1 MGARITGNATGALTA
16 SVKPKVSVAVAF
28 AVADVSYALADA
40 TVYYIRPVLDAYLD
54 TTGRFKFVMDVTS
67 VADNVSLRPIK
78 NLAHSVGFSDDE
90 TLLVG
95 KNLNDSI
102 GLTETFVRTLVFIRD
117 FTDSFGV
124 AEDSTFVVDKVLHDG
139 FAFSEHTAFATTKLL
154 TDGVAMSD
162 TPSAVDGSQYS
173 FSKYIT
179 NIAFAT
185 DTTTIQAQKSLPE
198 TVSGVDSGYLRGQGY
213 CDFTYFAEDYVGYS
227 RTF

>member
-28 AVADVSYALADA
+28 AVADTSYALADA
-40 TVYYIRPVLDAYLD
+40 TVYYVRPVLDAYLD
-54 TTGRFKFVMDVTS
+54 TTGRFKFIMDTYS
-67 VADNVSLRPIK
+67 VDDNVSLRPIK
-78 NLAHSVGFSDDE
+78 NFTHSFSVGDDE
-90 TLLVG
+90 TLAVTKGL
-95 KNLNDSI
+95 KDSI
-102 GLTETFVRTLVFIRD
+102 GLTETFVRTLVFVRD
-117 FTDSFGV
+117 FDDSFSV
-124 AEDSTFVVDKVLHDG
+124 SEDSTFVVDKALQDG
-139 FAFSEHTAFATTKLL
+139 FAFTEHTAFDVVKLL

-162 TPSAVDGSQYS
+162 TSSAVDGSQYS

-179 NIAFAT
+179 NIAFAS
-185 DTTTIQAQKSLPE
+185 DATIVETQKGLSE

>member
-40 TVYYIRPVLDAYLD
+40 TVYYVRPVLDAYLD
-54 TTGRFKFVMDVTS
+54 TTGQFKFIMDVYS
-67 VADNVSLRPIK
+67 VADGVSLEPIK
-78 NLAHSVGFSDDE
+78 NLAHSVGTSDDE
-90 TLLVG
+90 TLNVG

-102 GLTETFVRTLVFIRD
+102 GLSETFTRTLVFVRD
-117 FTDSFGV
+117 FDDSFLTSD
-124 AEDSTFVVDKVLHDG
+124 AHTFAVDKVLRDG
-139 FAFSEHTAFATTKLL
+139 FAFTEHTAFGVVKLL
-154 TDGVAMSD
+154 TDGVAMND
-162 TPSAVDGSQYS
+162 TSSAVDGSQFS

-179 NIAFAT
+179 NVAFAL
-185 DTTTIQAQKSLPE
+185 DTTTIEAQKSLPE

>member
-40 TVYYIRPVLDAYLD
+40 TVYYVRPVLDAYLD
-54 TTGRFKFVMDVTS
+54 TTGQFKFIMDVFTVPDDTS
-67 VADNVSLRPIK
+67 IVFSKRLEHAAVLTDDAT
-78 NLAHSVGFSDDE
+78 LAV
-90 TLLVG
+90 T
-95 KNLNDSI
+95 KALNDSI
-102 GLTETFVRTLVFIRD
+102 GFSETFVRTLVFIRD
-117 FTDSFGV
+117 FDDSFLTSD
-124 AEDSTFVVDKVLHDG
+124 AHTFAVDKVLLDG
-139 FAFSEHTAFATTKLL
+139 FAFTEHTAFDVVKLL
-154 TDGVAMSD
+154 TDGVAMND
-162 TPSAVDGSQYS
+162 TSSAVDGSQFS

-179 NIAFAT
+179 NVAFAL
-185 DTTTIQAQKSLPE
+185 DTTTIEAQKSLPE